1 MTEEIFRS
9 IEAAECVE
17 WIWCDV
23 VRKLLTFDIL
33 IFWSHCRMCADL
45 RWEQTIISAL
55 APERML
61 SSAFGATHEI
71 FAKSLSP
78 LLRQTRNSVS
88 TEIRR
93 NYYSSH
99 LWISSEIC
107 GRSHKTAQMVRWD
120 SSVEITLILF
130 ADCGR
135 QHSITIKSVR
145 RCFWLCKV
153 LGPLFF
159 PHVIDLGAHSNVE
172 RESASL

>member
-120 SSVEITLILF
+120 SPVEITLILF

-135 QHSITIKSVR
+135 LYRKSAFSPASIRSQLKAFIGVSGCAKY
-145 RCFWLCKV
+145 LAH
-153 LGPLFF
+153 FF
-159 PHVIDLGAHSNVE
+159 FLTLST
-172 RESASL
+172 